1 VPRNSDIDQ
10 QLANDQHLGNA
21 NGQHRYHGARHV
33 RRSGLPVRAAV
44 AAAGIALAGI
54 GITTSGVSASAAKA
68 DAKPISNPLL
78 VGETSRLDAGAAWP
92 PQRYTPTAPPVET
105 TPPARE
111 QAASRS
117 TTRREP
123 QVYAWGSRQK
133 APATRAPK
141 VAPAKPAPAPKRS
154 AVPKPTEHPPVAGLT
169 KEAMDNAVA
178 IVTAGKKM
186 NLPKRAFVIA
196 IMTALQESNLRNLAN
211 PNVPGSMD
219 IPNQGVGYDHDSV
232 GLFQQRSSAGWGSV
246 NQLMDPQDSAS
257 RFYGVLV
264 TVQGWQDMGLGAA
277 AQAVQ
282 RSAFPDAYD
291 QHQSQAEQ
299 IVDAIG

>member
-1 VPRNSDIDQ
+1 
-10 QLANDQHLGNA
+10 
-21 NGQHRYHGARHV
+21 
-33 RRSGLPVRAAV
+33 V

-54 GITTSGVSASAAKA
+54 GIATSGVSPSAAEA
-68 DAKPISNPLL
+68 DAQPISNPLL
-78 VGETSRLDAGAAWP
+78 VGETSRLDAAAAWA
-92 PQRYTPTAPPVET
+92 PQRYTPTPPPVEA

-111 QAASRS
+111 KAASRS

-123 QVYAWGSRQK
+123 QVYAWGSHQR

-141 VAPAKPAPAPKRS
+141 AVAKPAPAPKRS
-154 AVPKPTEHPPVAGLT
+154 AAPKPTGHPPVAGLT
-169 KEAMDNAVA
+169 KDAMGNAVA

-211 PNVPGSMD
+211 PNVPESMD

-232 GLFQQRSSAGWGSV
+232 GLFQQRSSVGWGSV
-246 NQLMDPQDSAS
+246 NQLMDPQESAS
-257 RFYGVLV
+257 RFYAGLV
-264 TVQGWQDMGLGAA
+264 NVQGWQDMGLGSA

-291 QHQSQAEQ
+291 KHQSQAEE